1 MADFL
6 ATVLAKIAVLLIERL
21 VVHLSQVMFAA
32 SPPRG
37 FELA

>member
-21 VVHLSQVMFAA
+21 VVHLSQVMFPS
-32 SPPRG
+32 SPPHS
-37 FELA
+37 LQAA